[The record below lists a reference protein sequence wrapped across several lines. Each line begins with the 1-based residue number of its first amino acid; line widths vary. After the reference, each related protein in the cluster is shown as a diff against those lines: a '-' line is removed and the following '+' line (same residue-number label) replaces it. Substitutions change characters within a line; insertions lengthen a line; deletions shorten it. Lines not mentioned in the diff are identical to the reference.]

1 MLALKQFFHKRQHPI
16 KILGYTTKSFWLL
29 IIPLA
34 RSLVAVKFDIATW
47 LRGWWLDILVIGII
61 FLFAF
66 TRWAFVT
73 YQIRDDEIVAN
84 TGFFGMLRVTI
95 PYNKICCVSV
105 TQGALYR
112 PFKAYKVYIDT
123 NSGTDKSTD
132 LVLAMKKKDIEHLKS
147 FSASPQTKPKFIYTP
162 RKRNL
167 LIFSLLFSSTLSGVI
182 IFTTFLVQ
190 ASRIVGREIEQR
202 FFYKLSSYAK
212 YFTLRLP
219 KYVVAL
225 ALIII
230 AGWLFSFCVNIV
242 RHWSFTVTR
251 NQNNIIITSGFITKR
266 FHQIP
271 VDKINYI
278 DIQQSLLMK
287 LFKICSV
294 QIHASG
300 YGKGSREIA
309 VLIPVT
315 TLSVVKRT
323 MSLLIPEIQS
333 VPIDIRPLK
342 RNVMRYILPP
352 IWLCLGIPAGC
363 LVGNW
368 FLPNWTE
375 IFRFAGII
383 FELPAIWLLIVK
395 TASIFTTGI
404 GISKGYANLSYCS
417 LYKFHMVLVK
427 TEKISKASVY
437 QTPFQYMRN
446 NISFKF
452 NVHGES
458 KLSHKVKNFPQKV
471 GEDFLKEKFMNTD

>member
-1 MLALKQFFHKRQHPI
+1 MKKFFRLRQHPI

-47 LRGWWLDILVIGII
+47 LRGWWLDILVIVAI
-61 FLFAF
+61 FIFAF
-66 TRWAFVT
+66 LRWAFVT
-73 YQIRDDEIVAN
+73 YEIKDDEIVAN
-84 TGFFGMLRVTI
+84 TGFFGMFRVYV
-95 PYNKICCVSV
+95 PYNKICCVSI

-123 NSGTDKSTD
+123 NSGSDKATD
-132 LVLAMKKKDIEHLKS
+132 LVLSMKPADLEALKS
-147 FSASPQTKPKFIYTP
+147 FSASPHANVKFVYTP

-212 YFTLRLP
+212 YFTLKLP

-225 ALIII
+225 AGVII

-242 RHWSFTVTR
+242 RHWSFTVKR
-251 NQNNIIITSGFITKR
+251 DDNNIVITSGFVTKR

-287 LFKICSV
+287 IFKICSV

-323 MSLLIPEIQS
+323 MSLLTPEFKS
-333 VPIDIRPLK
+333 VPVQIKPLK
-342 RNVMRYILPP
+342 RNIMRYIMPP
-352 IWLCLGIPAGC
+352 LVLCLSIPVVCVLGSY
-363 LVGNW
+363 

-383 FELPAIWLLIVK
+383 FEVPALWLLIVK
-395 TASIFTTGI
+395 ASSILTTGI
-404 GISKGYANLSYCS
+404 GISNSYANLSYCS
-417 LYKFHMVLVK
+417 LYKFHTVLVR
-427 TEKISKASVY
+427 TDKISKVSVY
-437 QTPFQYMRN
+437 QTPFQYMAN

-458 KLSHKVKNFPQKV
+458 KLSHKIKNFPQKI
-471 GEDFLKEKFMNTD
+471 GEDFLRENFTNIS